1 MNSGI
6 RKITGKETTL
16 KRIESLTK
24 EQEDRFQEFIDKWT
38 KIGLSTEKANREEAE
53 KGILMAYKTAGLKA
67 PKIVWCDSP
76 LSMGLT
82 RAIVVGLAKGQVN
95 VGKNVKDSVWASV
108 MDSVWDSVRDSVRDS
123 VMASVRDSVGASV
136 WDSVRDSVRDSV
148 WASVRDSVMDS
159 VWDSVRASV
168 RDSVWDSVWDSVGAS
183 VRDSVRDSVMASV
196 NQSGYG
202 QHDANWL
209 GFYDFFKDACAL
221 EEETQKLIGMW
232 QISKNAGWWFPH
244 EKICWISERHNILNR
259 DGMGRLHSSTKPSVQ
274 YPDGWAIY
282 AWHGVR
288 VPEKVILFPE
298 SITLQEIEKELNLEI
313 QRIMIERYGA
323 DKYLEEVKAEEL
335 DCDNLGLE
343 GSHERILFRDNK
355 DRNWLLCSDGST
367 GRVYTLAVDDRA
379 KTCKQAHE
387 SICGFDESRI
397 KSEA

>member
-1 MNSGI
+1 M
-6 RKITGKETTL
+6 

-108 MDSVWDSVRDSVRDS
+108 MDSVWD
-123 VMASVRDSVGASV
+123 
-136 WDSVRDSVRDSV
+136 
-148 WASVRDSVMDS
+148 
-159 VWDSVRASV
+159 
-168 RDSVWDSVWDSVGAS
+168 S